1 MEIMIKTTNSKPLF
15 SLGQTVATPGA
26 LELLEENGQTPSE
39 FIAQHHSGQ
48 WGDLDEE
55 DKRANDAALKDGSRI
70 FSSYNLND
78 GQKIW
83 VITEADRSSTT
94 LLLPSE
100 Y

>member
-1 MEIMIKTTNSKPLF
+1 MEIMNKTTNSKPLF
-15 SLGQTVATPGA
+15 SLGQTVAKPGA

-39 FIAQHHSGQ
+39 LISQHHSGQ

-55 DKRANDAALKDGSRI
+55 DKQANDAALKDGSRL
-70 FSSYNLND
+70 FSSYKVGNGKL
-78 GQKIW
+78 W